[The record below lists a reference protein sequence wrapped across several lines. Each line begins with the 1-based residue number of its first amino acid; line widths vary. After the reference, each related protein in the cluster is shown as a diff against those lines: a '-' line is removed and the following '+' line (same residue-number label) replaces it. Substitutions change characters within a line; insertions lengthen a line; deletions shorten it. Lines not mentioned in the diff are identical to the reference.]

1 MRAIVNIEQDSIV
14 GTLGCPYHL
23 GPQFF
28 DGFNDVAWLQLS
40 GLNTLGVTW
49 FSDVTDEADMA
60 LNTNFPWSTNGVDDF
75 DVETVMLHENG
86 HVLGLGHSEVEAAV
100 MFATYS
106 KPRVTLDPDDIA
118 GIESLYPLDGPKGS
132 ISGTVTDADDP
143 FGPIYGATVVVVEN
157 SFLLPPI
164 HKVTT

>member
-1 MRAIVNIEQDSIV
+1 M
-14 GTLGCPYHL
+14 
-23 GPQFF
+23 
-28 DGFNDVAWLQLS
+28 AWLPIK
-40 GLNTLGVTW
+40 GCCTLAVTW
-49 FSDVTDEADMA
+49 FSTSVDEADMA

-86 HVLGLGHSEVEAAV
+86 HVLGLRHSEVEAAV

-143 FGPIYGATVVVVEN
+143 FGPISGATVVVVEN
-157 SFLLPPI
+157 SFYY
-164 HKVTT
+164 HQSTR